1 MNSHSTTLSPQR
13 SQGRYAKAFS
23 DHQQQGGK
31 AFIPFTLLGWPS
43 ATLSKEIVQTMIR
56 AGATALELGIPF
68 SDPVADGPVIQT
80 AAQEALAQGFQV
92 DDAMALLQE
101 IRLMDEQ
108 IPIGLLVYYNVI
120 LARGVD
126 RFFSDLSNAGVDGIL
141 IPDLP
146 PESAGE
152 VFPVAQRHGIELIF
166 IASPLT
172 STERLGLM
180 TQYAGGFLYIVSR
193 LGITGVEERYDDT
206 LESLLENL
214 KTQTSLPLCVGFGIS
229 KPEHAQRMFSLG
241 ADGVIVGSHILQR
254 IREGLKGDPSG
265 KAALRDLYNYL
276 VQMRDACQQES

>member
-1 MNSHSTTLSPQR
+1 MSSHSTTLPPKR
-13 SQGRYAKAFS
+13 SQGRYAKAFAAN
-23 DHQQQGGK
+23 HKQGGK
-31 AFIPFTLLGWPS
+31 AFIPFTLLGWPT
-43 ATLSKEIVQTMIR
+43 ATLSKEIVQTMIQ

-120 LARGVD
+120 LARGAD

-172 STERLGLM
+172 SAERLGLM
-180 TQYAGGFLYIVSR
+180 TQYADGFLYIVSR

-206 LESLLENL
+206 LETLLKNL
-214 KTQTSLPLCVGFGIS
+214 KSQTSLPLCVGFGIS
-229 KPEHAQRMFSLG
+229 KPEHAQQMFSLG

-254 IREGLKGDPSG
+254 IREGLKDDPSG
-265 KAALRDLYNYL
+265 KAALQDLHDYL
-276 VQMRDACQQES
+276 VQMRDACQ